1 MQEKLDGRNKEG
13 RIPENFL
20 KHSPKTWIVKPL
32 NFPTILGSPGNRKLC
47 AVSEGIH
54 EAK

>member
-1 MQEKLDGRNKEG
+1 MQEKLDGFHEG
-13 RIPENFL
+13 GIPGNFL
-20 KHSPKTWIVKPL
+20 KHSRKTWIVKPL

-47 AVSEGIH
+47 VVNEGIC